1 VVVDEVRKMRIRVEA
16 AGSEPEEVSSLS
28 EVVAGMEVKKVKV
41 SRKGWSTTVFFED
54 GSKDTISFEN
64 FLKTFGDYRRSVY
77 EYMTYVFAY
86 VSSRSERGEPAHEA
100 IEEIKAK
107 LLPS

>member
-1 VVVDEVRKMRIRVEA
+1 MHFVRLRVEA
-16 AGSEPEEVSSLS
+16 AGSEPEEVPKVR

-41 SRKGWSTTVFFED
+41 SRKGLSTTVFFED
-54 GSKDTISFEN
+54 GSKDVIPFEN

-86 VSSRSERGEPAHEA
+86 VSSRDRSDLAHEA
-100 IEEIKAK
+100 VKEIKAK
-107 LLPS
+107 LLPP